1 MSTPPK
7 RRRPKVAPS
16 KPDYFSKTTEELTTE
31 FSTKNKQELIQFC
44 KEYKIKGYSNK
55 KKSDIMNTII
65 NHFTSQP
72 EQTPEEPVQPTQQIS
87 KNAATARRGFDAE
100 NQFCKSPEVF
110 TALEKYFGKPI
121 QKIEKAPPRKK
132 CDIIVSFTDGQTVKI
147 QNKDGKGGGRG
158 WSADRRNVDKYDLD
172 ENGKLLLKNVCLKL
186 GTTRP
191 EVNKSETLVSNLL
204 LGENAE
210 YAPTHFTHTE
220 FNETTN
226 QLTVFSI
233 CTATEL
239 IGELNGMAY
248 DKLEAKR
255 TCVHINPLMYLQRK
269 GGGSSDH
276 APNDIQLK
284 IKSFPDTIYTKLYSI
299 SETK

>member
-1 MSTPPK
+1 MTTPVK

-16 KPDYFSKTTEELTTE
+16 KPDYFSKTIEELTAE
-31 FSTKNKQELIQFC
+31 FSTKSNPELIAFC

-65 NHFTSQP
+65 NTFTA
-72 EQTPEEPVQPTQQIS
+72 TPEEPAQPIQQIS

-100 NQFCKSPEVF
+100 NQFCISKEVF
-110 TALEKYFGKPI
+110 ASLEKYFAKPI

-132 CDIIVSFTDGQTVKI
+132 CDIIVTFSDGQTVKI

-158 WSADRRNVDKYDLD
+158 WSADRRSVDKYDLD
-172 ENGKLLLKNVCLKL
+172 DDGKLLLKNVCLKQ

-191 EVNKSETLVSNLL
+191 EVNKSATLISNLL
-204 LGENAE
+204 LGDNKE

-226 QLTVFSI
+226 ELIAFSI

-239 IGELNGMAY
+239 IDELNGMAY

-284 IKSFPDTIYTKLYSI
+284 IKSFPDGIYTKLYPVNQF
-299 SETK
+299 